1 MLLAA
6 LVGSGAG
13 SADGVVVAA
22 AGGDAGVVVAVSFF
36 RVSAA
41 GAVTISDGL
50 VFAASGTVA
59 VVSSLKSL
67 MVGGGRLAGSGRGIA
82 ASIASSAALRA
93 GSAWASA
100 EVADTV
106 RKVAATAISTRSNP
120 ARFFE
125 RSRIVTP
132 LGEAAP
138 AWNSSCIVRHSF
150 RLHATIH
157 AQTIHVALA
166 SNQRHPGNSRQT
178 DFKRSPFQRIARF
191 CHAPCGLS
199 VTAKQRFKCSGI
211 ADVLSL
217 FVSDTAAPH
226 SSIGLQF
233 ASFAP
238 PAAESSAVASSSL
251 R

>member
-67 MVGGGRLAGSGRGIA
+67 MVEAAGLQVRDADRGVDRK
-82 ASIASSAALRA
+82 LRGTAA

-106 RKVAATAISTRSNP
+106 RKVAATAISTRSNQHGSSNGH
-120 ARFFE
+120 A
-125 RSRIVTP
+125 SSHP
-132 LGEAAP
+132 LAKPLRHGTALG
-138 AWNSSCIVRHSF
+138 IVRHSF

-166 SNQRHPGNSRQT
+166 SNQRHPATHDKLTSSGPHFNALRALPRT
-178 DFKRSPFQRIARF
+178 LR
-191 CHAPCGLS
+191 LS

-217 FVSDTAAPH
+217 FVRTPQRHIRASVF
-226 SSIGLQF
+226 SSHRLRRSRRIV
-233 ASFAP
+233 
-238 PAAESSAVASSSL
+238 AVASSSL

>member
-1 MLLAA
+1 MLLAD
-6 LVGSGAG
+6 LVGSGEG
-13 SADGVVVAA
+13 WADGVVVAA

-132 LGEAAP
+132 LGETAP
-138 AWNSSCIVRHSF
+138 AWKQFLVS
-150 RLHATIH
+150 
-157 AQTIHVALA
+157 
-166 SNQRHPGNSRQT
+166 
-178 DFKRSPFQRIARF
+178 
-191 CHAPCGLS
+191 S
-199 VTAKQRFKCSGI
+199 VTASACRQRFMRRRYTWPSHPTSATRATHDKLTS
-211 ADVLSL
+211 S
-217 FVSDTAAPH
+217 TKKTQKHQQKTKQTNQQKQQHTPPTHHTNPPH
-226 SSIGLQF
+226 
-233 ASFAP
+233 P
-238 PAAESSAVASSSL
+238 THHTNHPTPH
-251 R
+251 

>member
-67 MVGGGRLAGSGRGIA
+67 MVGGGRFEGSGRGIA

-138 AWNSSCIVRHSF
+138 AWNSSWHRPSQLPPACNDSCADDTRG
-150 RLHATIH
+150 
-157 AQTIHVALA
+157 
-166 SNQRHPGNSRQT
+166 P
-178 DFKRSPFQRIARF
+178 RIQ
-191 CHAPCGLS
+191 P
-199 VTAKQRFKCSGI
+199 
-211 ADVLSL
+211 
-217 FVSDTAAPH
+217 
-226 SSIGLQF
+226 
-233 ASFAP
+233 AP
-238 PAAESSAVASSSL
+238 PGQL
-251 R
+251 TTN

>member
-22 AGGDAGVVVAVSFF
+22 AGRVAGVVGAVSFF

-93 GSAWASA
+93 GSAWPSA

-106 RKVAATAISTRSNP
+106 RKVPPPISQNH
-120 ARFFE
+120 
-125 RSRIVTP
+125 TP
-132 LGEAAP
+132 EP
-138 AWNSSCIVRHSF
+138 QPP
-150 RLHATIH
+150 IH
-157 AQTIHVALA
+157 LA
-166 SNQRHPGNSRQT
+166 SPLLLSKQLT
-178 DFKRSPFQRIARF
+178 SP
-191 CHAPCGLS
+191 H
-199 VTAKQRFKCSGI
+199 
-211 ADVLSL
+211 
-217 FVSDTAAPH
+217 
-226 SSIGLQF
+226 
-233 ASFAP
+233 
-238 PAAESSAVASSSL
+238 
-251 R
+251 

>member
-67 MVGGGRLAGSGRGIA
+67 MVGGGRFAGSGRGIA

-93 GSAWASA
+93 GSAWANA

-106 RKVAATAISTRSNP
+106 RKVAATAINTRSNP
-120 ARFFE
+120 ARLFK
-125 RSRIVTP
+125 RSRIVTTP
-132 LGEAAP
+132 WAKLPRHGTVLGF
-138 AWNSSCIVRHSF
+138 VR
-150 RLHATIH
+150 
-157 AQTIHVALA
+157 
-166 SNQRHPGNSRQT
+166 
-178 DFKRSPFQRIARF
+178 
-191 CHAPCGLS
+191 
-199 VTAKQRFKCSGI
+199 TA
-211 ADVLSL
+211 
-217 FVSDTAAPH
+217 
-226 SSIGLQF
+226 F
-233 ASFAP
+233 AK
-238 PAAESSAVASSSL
+238 SAGFTSK
-251 R
+251 